1 MIFLLPP
8 PPPPP
13 IFKPFEVKAD
23 ESKVVEAKVVEAKA
37 DEAKFVETKLIETKT
52 VEAKTVKLKVVETK
66 SVEAKADEAKF
77 VETKAL
83 ATKGNL
89 VAWLGIL
96 IKREVTSAKG
106 NTIEIK
112 ITAQISKPPI
122 KETIIIE
129 KATKKL
135 NMLKTKT
142 ILGVAKNSKGQSL
155 YKMKETLAI
164 KIFKIF

>member
-1 MIFLLPP
+1 MEDIA
-8 PPPPP
+8 
-13 IFKPFEVKAD
+13 V
-23 ESKVVEAKVVEAKA
+23 ES
-37 DEAKFVETKLIETKT
+37 
-52 VEAKTVKLKVVETK
+52 KTVKAKA
-66 SVEAKADEAKF
+66 VEANVVKTKLVEPKVF
-77 VETKAL
+77 VDKVLETKA
-83 ATKGNL
+83 NR